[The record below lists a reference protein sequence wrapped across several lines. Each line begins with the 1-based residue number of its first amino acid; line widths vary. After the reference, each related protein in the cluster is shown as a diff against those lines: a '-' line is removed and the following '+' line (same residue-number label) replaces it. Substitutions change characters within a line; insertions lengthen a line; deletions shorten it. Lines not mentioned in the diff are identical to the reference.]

1 MTRARPAE
9 RDRNA
14 LLISCEHGGNRVPV
28 AYRRYFSG
36 FEDLLATHRGYDPGA
51 LTTAR
56 HLARLFDAPLF
67 AATIT
72 RLLVDL
78 NRSIGHRALYSEVT
92 RPLPAAEREAIL
104 DRYYFPYRN
113 RVEGWV
119 TRCVAEGRRVI
130 HVSCHSFTPVLN
142 GEVRQ
147 ADIGLLYDPAR
158 EAEVRFCRRWQAS
171 LCAGAKQLRV
181 RRNYPYHGRSDG
193 LVTHLRR
200 RHCGSVYV
208 GVELEINQRL
218 VASPPWRR
226 LCERI
231 ATSLQSTLDVDCF
244 EPGQRSGA

>member
-9 RDRNA
+9 RDRNE
-14 LLISCEHGGNRVPV
+14 LVISCEHGGNRVPV
-28 AYRRYFSG
+28 AYRSHFCG
-36 FEDLLATHRGYDPGA
+36 FEHLLATHRGYDPGA

-56 HLARLFDAPLF
+56 HLARLFGVPLF
-67 AATIT
+67 AATTT

-92 RPLPAAEREAIL
+92 RPLPPAERQAIL
-104 DRYYFPYRN
+104 ERYYLPYRN
-113 RVEGWV
+113 RVEDCV

-130 HVSCHSFTPVLN
+130 HVSCHSFTPVLD

-147 ADIGLLYDPAR
+147 GDIGLLYDPAR
-158 EAEVRFCRRWQAS
+158 AAELRFCARWQAH
-171 LCAGAKQLRV
+171 LRTAGQQLRV

-200 RHCGSVYV
+200 RFLGSVYV

-218 VASPPWRR
+218 VASPQWRW
-226 LCERI
+226 LCEQI
-231 ATSLQSTLDVDCF
+231 AASLQSTLDVDCF
-244 EPGQRSGA
+244 EPS